1 VTGGTSRHGE
11 ETISKDFNAKRYLYV
26 VDLDPVV
33 VDEHPEVVERY
44 NPGRS
49 PSTPCVFVGYA
60 VDPHP
65 SIRFANGF
73 DESRNSLTRRYG
85 VDLRHDDDC
94 TGNATSKRRIL
105 ARVER
110 CVTRLRGQGWTVLNE
125 PPPRKHSVYVLE
137 LDPVAGETEKVRRAN
152 PLPRI
157 PEDLDGPVLVTLTAG
172 GNDLLGLLDIDL
184 GRPAKVPDGQGEAA
198 VDEVARTLERIVD
211 ELRAGIAQA
220 TILVGTVYDPRV
232 EFHLAPGRPA

>member
-1 VTGGTSRHGE
+1 MTGGTSRHGE

-137 LDPVAGETEKVRRAN
+137 LDPVAGETDKVRRAN
-152 PLPRI
+152 PAADPAMPTVYVGQTELTVEQRI
-157 PEDLDGPVLVTLTAG
+157 ERHLDG
-172 GNDLLGLLDIDL
+172 
-184 GRPAKVPDGQGEAA
+184 GRVANAA
-198 VDEVARTLERIVD
+198 VYKHFRHALPGLYEHLNPMSELESLRKEVALGE
-211 ELRAGIAQA
+211 ELRKARYTVLGA
-220 TILVGTVYDPRV
+220 T
-232 EFHLAPGRPA
+232 